1 MSYEFL
7 QDTRLYALL
16 THIDE
21 DLARGVRREGCPC
34 GGRLNIAD
42 YPRKPRGP
50 AALDGAGEWDTRLSF
65 CCAVEGCRRRA
76 TPPSVR
82 FLGRK
87 VYAGV
92 VVALASVTGS
102 APLSGYASVLRD
114 SLGVSG
120 HTVRRWLS
128 WWRRAF
134 VASDVWAR
142 KKGLF
147 MPPPSERELPGS
159 LLAAFNGTVF
169 ESLVSLL
176 KFISPITTTSVRVM

>member
-21 DLARGVRREGCPC
+21 DLARGVRKVGCPC
-34 GGRLNIAD
+34 GGRLNIAN

-50 AALDGAGEWDTRLSF
+50 AALDDAGGWDTRLSF
-65 CCAVEGCRRRA
+65 CCAVEGCRQRA

-87 VYAGV
+87 VYAAV
-92 VVALASVTGS
+92 VVTLASVTGGG
-102 APLSGYASVLRD
+102 PLSEHAAVLRG
-114 SLGVSG
+114 SLGVSD
-120 HTVRRWLS
+120 HTIRRWLS
-128 WWRRAF
+128 WWRRTF

-142 KKGLF
+142 KNGLF
-147 MPPPSERELPGS
+147 MPPPSENELPGS
-159 LLAAFNGTVF
+159 LLAAFNGAVF
-169 ESLVSLL
+169 EALVSLL
-176 KFISPITTTSVRVM
+176 KFISPITTASVHAM